1 MTLNAHPTEADYKHA
16 LAAHATWVVV
26 SGNITALWRNP
37 LTYFWFLCIGGMAI
51 LTMSPELISSREWS
65 INATSLLA
73 TVLIFPMFAVM
84 FGVQAAMASRALLR
98 PKNIGILERKIDE
111 KGGLQIVSS
120 RGLFGWIVLLLAS
133 VTLFHFFSH
142 QPGSASRNAPMPA
155 ILKNMP
161 DDESAVPPQPLSGGF
176 LFGIGVFAWGMATT
190 VTQKLQR
197 NQQTKNLLISTPSL
211 ILPKTW
217 EMTEHWI
224 AERSELIQTTMQWEF
239 IRKFLETPTV
249 VLLYPNEQ
257 SFYLIPKAAFTS
269 ELELAEFMGLLMR
282 KVPNGVMQAREARG
296 FTVQPVPAIPLSE
309 ENRQ

>member
-1 MTLNAHPTEADYKHA
+1 MILHAHPTDADYKHA
-16 LAAHATWVVV
+16 LAAHETWVHF
-26 SGNITALWRNP
+26 SGNTTAWRNP

-51 LTMSPELISSREWS
+51 LAISPELISSSEWS

-73 TVLIFPMFAVM
+73 QELIFPMFWLMCRVE
-84 FGVQAAMASRALLR
+84 AAMASRAVLR

-111 KGGLQIVSS
+111 NGGFQIVAS
-120 RGLFGWIVLLLAS
+120 RGQFGWIVLLLA
-133 VTLFHFFSH
+133 VPLYLFFSH
-142 QPGSASRNAPMPA
+142 QPGNASRNAPPPA
-155 ILKNMP
+155 IVKNMP
-161 DDESAVPPQPLSGGF
+161 EDKSSKPPQPLSGGF
-176 LFGIGVFAWGMATT
+176 LFTIGLLAWGMATT
-190 VTQKLQR
+190 VTQKLQKSR
-197 NQQTKNLLISTPSL
+197 QTKNLLISTPSL

-217 EMTEHWI
+217 ETTEHWI

-282 KVPNGVMQAREARG
+282 KVPNGVMQPREARG

-309 ENRQ
+309 ENRH